1 MILFFKESNQKEKK
15 EKINKSVI
23 QNKFILFL
31 FLFNILDDLF
41 EEKNNIIQYKS
52 LEFIYFSINVK
63 GKNQPLKISKYFIL
77 KL

>member
-15 EKINKSVI
+15 EKINKFVI
-23 QNKFILFL
+23 QNKFFYFL
-31 FLFNILDDLF
+31 FFILVDLF